1 MNKDNKNVSDENIYK
16 DICELSNH
24 DCNSESHNH
33 HDHKHQSP
41 DHSHHNHSHS
51 HHSHSHSHHS
61 HSHHSHSHH
70 NHSHSSS
77 EKNISVAFFLNLF
90 FVFIEIAGGIITNSF
105 AIISDAIHDL
115 GDCGAIGLAFFFEKF
130 SQKKPDKKYTY
141 GYKRYSLLSAI
152 ITSLILVIGS
162 VAIIF
167 GSIERFKNPEE
178 IKSLPM
184 LIIAVFGVVINGVA
198 AFKTSHGKGANERAI
213 NLHML
218 EDVFGWIAVLIG
230 SIFIHLFHWYFIDTV
245 LSLAISAFLLFHSI
259 KNILYTVSI
268 LLEKT
273 PYDFNFE
280 AYEAEI
286 LKIPGVE
293 NVHHIHVWSLDDET
307 ILGTIHITLSKEFF
321 PDKYSET
328 QKNVIEASKC
338 LGINHLTLQ
347 IDVESS
353 CCDASCEI

>member
-1 MNKDNKNVSDENIYK
+1 MNKNNENISNK
-16 DICELSNH
+16 DADKELGNH
-24 DCNSESHNH
+24 NNNACCSEH
-33 HDHKHQSP
+33 HDHDQST
-41 DHSHHNHSHS
+41 HSHHHPHSHSQHSHS
-51 HHSHSHSHHS
+51 HHSHH
-61 HSHHSHSHH
+61 
-70 NHSHSSS
+70 HSHSSS

-115 GDCGAIGLAFFFEKF
+115 GDCGAIGLAFIFEKF

-167 GSIERFKNPEE
+167 GSIERFKSPEE

-184 LIIAVFGVVINGVA
+184 LIIAVFGAIINGIA
-198 AFKTSHGKGANERAI
+198 AFKTSHGNGANEKAI

-230 SIFIHLFHWYFIDTV
+230 SIFIHLFQWYFIDTL
-245 LSLAISAFLLFHSI
+245 LSIIISAFLLFHSI

-273 PYDFNFE
+273 PYDFNCE
-280 AYEAEI
+280 DYEAEI
-286 LKIPGVE
+286 SKLPGVE

-307 ILGTIHITLSKEFF
+307 ILATIHITLSEDFF
-321 PDKYSET
+321 PDKYSEA
-328 QKNVIEASKC
+328 QKNVKEASKNF
-338 LGINHLTLQ
+338 GINHLTVQ
-347 IDVESS
+347 IDVENS
-353 CCDASCEI
+353 CCDTSCEI

>member
-1 MNKDNKNVSDENIYK
+1 MNKNNEKFANEAADKEFCTHNNFCCNEH
-16 DICELSNH
+16 H
-24 DCNSESHNH
+24 DKTPQTNH
-33 HDHKHQSP
+33 HL
-41 DHSHHNHSHS
+41 HSHP
-51 HHSHSHSHHS
+51 HHS
-61 HSHHSHSHH
+61 HSHHTHH
-70 NHSHSSS
+70 HSHSSS
-77 EKNISVAFFLNLF
+77 EKNISTAFFLNLF

-130 SQKKPDKKYTY
+130 SRKKPDKKYTY

-167 GSIERFKNPEE
+167 GSIQRFKNPEE

-184 LIIAVFGVVINGVA
+184 LIIAVFGVLINGIA
-198 AFKTSHGKGANERAI
+198 AFKTSHGSGANEKAI

-218 EDVFGWIAVLIG
+218 EDVFGWIAVLTG
-230 SIFIHLFHWYFIDTV
+230 SIFIHLFQWYFIDTL
-245 LSLAISAFLLFHSI
+245 LSLVISAFLLFHSA

-280 AYEAEI
+280 DYEAEI
-286 LKIPGVE
+286 SKLPGVE

-307 ILGTIHITLSKEFF
+307 ILATIHITLSKDFF
-321 PDKYSET
+321 PEKYSEV
-328 QKNVIEASKC
+328 QKSVIEASKN
-338 LGINHLTLQ
+338 LGINHITLQ
-347 IDVESS
+347 IDIENS
-353 CCDASCEI
+353 CCDTSCEI

>member
-1 MNKDNKNVSDENIYK
+1 MNKNNEKFANEAADKEFCTHNNFCCNEH
-16 DICELSNH
+16 H
-24 DCNSESHNH
+24 DKTPQTNH
-33 HDHKHQSP
+33 HL
-41 DHSHHNHSHS
+41 HSHP
-51 HHSHSHSHHS
+51 HHS
-61 HSHHSHSHH
+61 HSHHTHH
-70 NHSHSSS
+70 HSHSSS
-77 EKNISVAFFLNLF
+77 EKNISTAFFLNLF

-130 SQKKPDKKYTY
+130 SRKKPDKKYTY

-167 GSIERFKNPEE
+167 GSIQRFKNPEE

-184 LIIAVFGVVINGVA
+184 LIIAVFGVLINGIA
-198 AFKTSHGKGANERAI
+198 AFKTSHGSGANEKAI

-230 SIFIHLFHWYFIDTV
+230 SIFIHLFQWYFIDTL
-245 LSLAISAFLLFHSI
+245 LSLVISAFLLFHSS

-280 AYEAEI
+280 DYEAEI
-286 LKIPGVE
+286 SKLPGVE

-307 ILGTIHITLSKEFF
+307 ILATIHITLSKDFF
-321 PDKYSET
+321 PEKYSEV
-328 QKNVIEASKC
+328 QKSVIEASKN
-338 LGINHLTLQ
+338 LGINHITLQ
-347 IDVESS
+347 IDIENS
-353 CCDASCEI
+353 CCDTSCEI

>member
-1 MNKDNKNVSDENIYK
+1 MNKNNEKFANEAADKEFCTHNNFCCNEH
-16 DICELSNH
+16 H
-24 DCNSESHNH
+24 DKTPQTNH
-33 HDHKHQSP
+33 HL
-41 DHSHHNHSHS
+41 HSHP
-51 HHSHSHSHHS
+51 HHS
-61 HSHHSHSHH
+61 HSHHTHH
-70 NHSHSSS
+70 HSHSSS
-77 EKNISVAFFLNLF
+77 EKNISTAFFLNLF

-167 GSIERFKNPEE
+167 GSIQRIKNPEE

-184 LIIAVFGVVINGVA
+184 LIIAVFGVLINGIA
-198 AFKTSHGKGANERAI
+198 AFKTSHGSGANEKAI

-218 EDVFGWIAVLIG
+218 EDVFGWIAVLTG
-230 SIFIHLFHWYFIDTV
+230 SIFIHLFQWYFIDTL
-245 LSLAISAFLLFHSI
+245 LSLVISAFLLFHSA

-280 AYEAEI
+280 DYEAEI
-286 LKIPGVE
+286 SKLPGVE

-307 ILGTIHITLSKEFF
+307 ILATIHITLSKDFF
-321 PDKYSET
+321 PEKYSEV
-328 QKNVIEASKC
+328 QKSVIEASKN
-338 LGINHLTLQ
+338 LGINHITLQ
-347 IDVESS
+347 IDIENS
-353 CCDASCEI
+353 CCDTSCEI

>member
-1 MNKDNKNVSDENIYK
+1 MNKNNEKFANEAADKEFCTHNNFCCNEH
-16 DICELSNH
+16 H
-24 DCNSESHNH
+24 DKTSQTNH
-33 HDHKHQSP
+33 HL
-41 DHSHHNHSHS
+41 HSHP
-51 HHSHSHSHHS
+51 HHS
-61 HSHHSHSHH
+61 HSHHTHH
-70 NHSHSSS
+70 HSHSSS
-77 EKNISVAFFLNLF
+77 EKNISTAFFLNLF

-167 GSIERFKNPEE
+167 GSIQRFKNPEE

-184 LIIAVFGVVINGVA
+184 LIIAVFGVLINGIA
-198 AFKTSHGKGANERAI
+198 ALKTSHGSGANEKAI

-230 SIFIHLFHWYFIDTV
+230 SIFIHLFQWYFIDTL
-245 LSLAISAFLLFHSI
+245 LSLVISAFLLFHSA

-280 AYEAEI
+280 DYEAEI
-286 LKIPGVE
+286 SKLAGVE

-307 ILGTIHITLSKEFF
+307 ILATIHITLSKDFF
-321 PDKYSET
+321 PEKYSEV
-328 QKNVIEASKC
+328 QKSVIEASKN
-338 LGINHLTLQ
+338 LGINHITLQ
-347 IDVESS
+347 IDIENS
-353 CCDASCEI
+353 CCDTSCEI

>member
-1 MNKDNKNVSDENIYK
+1 MSQNNEKFANEETDKEFCTHNNFCCNEH
-16 DICELSNH
+16 H
-24 DCNSESHNH
+24 DKTSQTNH
-33 HDHKHQSP
+33 HL
-41 DHSHHNHSHS
+41 HSHP
-51 HHSHSHSHHS
+51 HHS
-61 HSHHSHSHH
+61 HSHHTHH
-70 NHSHSSS
+70 HSHSSS
-77 EKNISVAFFLNLF
+77 EKNISTAFFLNLF

-130 SQKKPDKKYTY
+130 SQKKLDKKYTY

-167 GSIERFKNPEE
+167 GSIQRFKNPEE

-184 LIIAVFGVVINGVA
+184 LIIAVFGVLINGIA
-198 AFKTSHGKGANERAI
+198 AFKTSHGSGANEKAI

-230 SIFIHLFHWYFIDTV
+230 SIFIHLFQWYFIDTL
-245 LSLAISAFLLFHSI
+245 LSIVISAFLLFHSA

-280 AYEAEI
+280 DYEAEI
-286 LKIPGVE
+286 SKLPGVE

-307 ILGTIHITLSKEFF
+307 ILATIHITLSKDFF
-321 PDKYSET
+321 PEKYSEV
-328 QKNVIEASKC
+328 QKSVIEASKK
-338 LGINHLTLQ
+338 LGINHITLQ
-347 IDVESS
+347 IDIENS
-353 CCDASCEI
+353 CCDTSCEI

>member
-1 MNKDNKNVSDENIYK
+1 MSQNNEKFANEEADK
-16 DICELSNH
+16 ELCTHNNFCCNEHH
-24 DCNSESHNH
+24 DKTPQTNH
-33 HDHKHQSP
+33 HL
-41 DHSHHNHSHS
+41 HSHP
-51 HHSHSHSHHS
+51 HHS
-61 HSHHSHSHH
+61 HSHHTHH
-70 NHSHSSS
+70 HSHSSS
-77 EKNISVAFFLNLF
+77 EKNISTAFFLNLF

-167 GSIERFKNPEE
+167 GSIQRFKNPEE

-184 LIIAVFGVVINGVA
+184 LIIAVFGVLINGIA
-198 AFKTSHGKGANERAI
+198 AFKTSHGSGANEKAI

-230 SIFIHLFHWYFIDTV
+230 SIFIHLFQWYFIDTL
-245 LSLAISAFLLFHSI
+245 LSLVISAFLLFHSA

-280 AYEAEI
+280 DYEAEI
-286 LKIPGVE
+286 SKLPGVE

-307 ILGTIHITLSKEFF
+307 ILATIHITLSKDFF
-321 PDKYSET
+321 PEKYSEV
-328 QKNVIEASKC
+328 QKSVIEASKN
-338 LGINHLTLQ
+338 LGINHITLQ
-347 IDVESS
+347 IDIENS
-353 CCDASCEI
+353 CCDTSCEI

>member
-1 MNKDNKNVSDENIYK
+1 MNKNNEKFANEAADKEFCTHNNFCCNEH
-16 DICELSNH
+16 H
-24 DCNSESHNH
+24 DKTSQTNH
-33 HDHKHQSP
+33 HL
-41 DHSHHNHSHS
+41 HSHP
-51 HHSHSHSHHS
+51 HHS
-61 HSHHSHSHH
+61 HSHHTHH
-70 NHSHSSS
+70 HSHSSS
-77 EKNISVAFFLNLF
+77 EKNISTAFFLNLF

-130 SQKKPDKKYTY
+130 SRKKPDKKYTY

-167 GSIERFKNPEE
+167 GSIQRFKNPEE

-184 LIIAVFGVVINGVA
+184 LIIAVFGVLINGIA
-198 AFKTSHGKGANERAI
+198 AFKTSHGNGANEKAI

-230 SIFIHLFHWYFIDTV
+230 SIFIHLFQWYFIDTL
-245 LSLAISAFLLFHSI
+245 LSLVISAFLLFHSA

-280 AYEAEI
+280 DYEAEI
-286 LKIPGVE
+286 SKLAGVE

-307 ILGTIHITLSKEFF
+307 ILATIHITLSKDFF
-321 PDKYSET
+321 PEKYSEV
-328 QKNVIEASKC
+328 QKSVIEASKK
-338 LGINHLTLQ
+338 LGINHITLQ
-347 IDVESS
+347 IDIENS
-353 CCDASCEI
+353 CCDTSCEI

>member
-1 MNKDNKNVSDENIYK
+1 MSQNNKTFSNEAHDENEHK
-16 DICELSNH
+16 
-24 DCNSESHNH
+24 HNH
-33 HDHKHQSP
+33 A
-41 DHSHHNHSHS
+41 SHHNHHSSSGHDHLHS
-51 HHSHSHSHHS
+51 HHG

-90 FVFIEIAGGIITNSF
+90 FVFIEIAGGILTNSF

-130 SQKKPDKKYTY
+130 SRKKPDKKYTY

-167 GSIERFKNPEE
+167 GSIQRIKNPEE

-184 LIIAVFGVVINGVA
+184 LIIAVFGVLINGIA
-198 AFKTSHGKGANERAI
+198 AFKTSHGSGANEKAI

-218 EDVFGWIAVLIG
+218 EDVFGWIAVLTG
-230 SIFIHLFHWYFIDTV
+230 SIFIHLFQWYFIDTL
-245 LSLAISAFLLFHSI
+245 LSLVISAFLLFHSA

-280 AYEAEI
+280 DYEAEI
-286 LKIPGVE
+286 SKLPGVE

-307 ILGTIHITLSKEFF
+307 ILATIHITLSKDFF
-321 PDKYSET
+321 PEKYSAV
-328 QKNVIEASKC
+328 QKSVIEASKN
-338 LGINHLTLQ
+338 LGINHITLQ
-347 IDVESS
+347 IDIENS
-353 CCDASCEI
+353 CCDTSCEI

>member
-1 MNKDNKNVSDENIYK
+1 MNKNNEKFANEAADKEFCTHNNFCCNEH
-16 DICELSNH
+16 H
-24 DCNSESHNH
+24 DKTPQTNH
-33 HDHKHQSP
+33 HL
-41 DHSHHNHSHS
+41 HSHP
-51 HHSHSHSHHS
+51 HHS
-61 HSHHSHSHH
+61 HSHHTHH
-70 NHSHSSS
+70 HSHSSS
-77 EKNISVAFFLNLF
+77 EKNISTAFFLNLF

-130 SQKKPDKKYTY
+130 SRKKPDKKYTY

-167 GSIERFKNPEE
+167 GSIQRFKNPEE

-184 LIIAVFGVVINGVA
+184 LIIAVFGVLINGIA
-198 AFKTSHGKGANERAI
+198 AFKTSHGSGANEKAI

-230 SIFIHLFHWYFIDTV
+230 SIFIHLFQWYFIDTL
-245 LSLAISAFLLFHSI
+245 LSLVISAFLLFHSA

-280 AYEAEI
+280 DYEAEI
-286 LKIPGVE
+286 SKIPGVE

-307 ILGTIHITLSKEFF
+307 ILATIHITLSKDFF
-321 PDKYSET
+321 PEKYSEV
-328 QKNVIEASKC
+328 QKSVIEASKN
-338 LGINHLTLQ
+338 LGINHITLQ
-347 IDVESS
+347 IDIENS
-353 CCDASCEI
+353 CCDTSCEI

>member
-1 MNKDNKNVSDENIYK
+1 MNKNNEKFANEAADKEFCTHNNFCCNEH
-16 DICELSNH
+16 H
-24 DCNSESHNH
+24 DKTPQTNH
-33 HDHKHQSP
+33 HL
-41 DHSHHNHSHS
+41 HSHP
-51 HHSHSHSHHS
+51 HHS
-61 HSHHSHSHH
+61 HSHHTHH
-70 NHSHSSS
+70 HSHSSS
-77 EKNISVAFFLNLF
+77 EKNISTAFFLNLF

-130 SQKKPDKKYTY
+130 SRKKPDKKYTY

-167 GSIERFKNPEE
+167 GSIQRFKNPEE

-184 LIIAVFGVVINGVA
+184 LIIAVFGVLINGIA
-198 AFKTSHGKGANERAI
+198 AFKTSHGSGANEKAI

-230 SIFIHLFHWYFIDTV
+230 SIFIHLFQWYFIDTL
-245 LSLAISAFLLFHSI
+245 LSLVISAFLLFHSA

-280 AYEAEI
+280 DYEAEI
-286 LKIPGVE
+286 SKLPGVE

-307 ILGTIHITLSKEFF
+307 ILATIHITLSKDFF
-321 PDKYSET
+321 PEKYSEV
-328 QKNVIEASKC
+328 QKSVIEASKN
-338 LGINHLTLQ
+338 LGINHITLQ
-347 IDVESS
+347 IDIENS
-353 CCDASCEI
+353 CCDTSCEI

>member
-1 MNKDNKNVSDENIYK
+1 MNKNNEKFANEETDKEFCTHNNF
-16 DICELSNH
+16 C
-24 DCNSESHNH
+24 CNEHHHKTSQTNH
-33 HDHKHQSP
+33 HL
-41 DHSHHNHSHS
+41 HSHP
-51 HHSHSHSHHS
+51 HHS
-61 HSHHSHSHH
+61 HSHHTHH
-70 NHSHSSS
+70 HSHSSS
-77 EKNISVAFFLNLF
+77 EKNISTAFFLNLF

-130 SQKKPDKKYTY
+130 SRKKPDKKYTY

-167 GSIERFKNPEE
+167 GSIQRFKNPEE

-184 LIIAVFGVVINGVA
+184 LIIAVFGVLINGIA
-198 AFKTSHGKGANERAI
+198 AFKTSHGSGANEKAI

-218 EDVFGWIAVLIG
+218 EDVFGWIAVLTG
-230 SIFIHLFHWYFIDTV
+230 SIFIHLFQWYFIDTL
-245 LSLAISAFLLFHSI
+245 LSLVISAFLLFHSA

-280 AYEAEI
+280 DYEAEI
-286 LKIPGVE
+286 SKLAGVE

-307 ILGTIHITLSKEFF
+307 ILATIHITLSKDFF
-321 PDKYSET
+321 PEKYSEV
-328 QKNVIEASKC
+328 QKSVIEASKK
-338 LGINHLTLQ
+338 LGINHITLQ
-347 IDVESS
+347 IDIENS
-353 CCDASCEI
+353 CCDTSCEI

>member
-1 MNKDNKNVSDENIYK
+1 MNKNNEKFANEAADKEFCTHNNFCCNEH
-16 DICELSNH
+16 H
-24 DCNSESHNH
+24 DKTPQTNH
-33 HDHKHQSP
+33 HL
-41 DHSHHNHSHS
+41 HSHP
-51 HHSHSHSHHS
+51 HHS
-61 HSHHSHSHH
+61 HSHHTHH
-70 NHSHSSS
+70 HSHSSS
-77 EKNISVAFFLNLF
+77 EKNISTAFFLNLF

-167 GSIERFKNPEE
+167 GSIQRFKNPEE

-184 LIIAVFGVVINGVA
+184 LIIAVFGVLINGIA
-198 AFKTSHGKGANERAI
+198 AFKTSHGSGANEKAI

-230 SIFIHLFHWYFIDTV
+230 SIFIHLFQWYFIDTL
-245 LSLAISAFLLFHSI
+245 LSLVISAFLLFHSA

-280 AYEAEI
+280 DYEAEI
-286 LKIPGVE
+286 SKLPGVE

-307 ILGTIHITLSKEFF
+307 ILATIHITLSKDFF
-321 PDKYSET
+321 PEKYSAV
-328 QKNVIEASKC
+328 QKSVIEASKN
-338 LGINHLTLQ
+338 LGINHITLQ
-347 IDVESS
+347 IDIENS
-353 CCDASCEI
+353 CCDTSCEI

>member
-1 MNKDNKNVSDENIYK
+1 MNKNNEKFANEAADKEFCTHNNFCCNEH
-16 DICELSNH
+16 H
-24 DCNSESHNH
+24 DKTSQTNH
-33 HDHKHQSP
+33 HL
-41 DHSHHNHSHS
+41 HSHP
-51 HHSHSHSHHS
+51 HHS
-61 HSHHSHSHH
+61 HSHHTHH
-70 NHSHSSS
+70 HSHSSS
-77 EKNISVAFFLNLF
+77 EKNISTAFFLNLF

-167 GSIERFKNPEE
+167 GSIQRIKNPEE

-184 LIIAVFGVVINGVA
+184 LIIAVFGVLINGIA
-198 AFKTSHGKGANERAI
+198 AFKTSHGSGANEKAI

-230 SIFIHLFHWYFIDTV
+230 SIFIHLFQWYFIDTL
-245 LSLAISAFLLFHSI
+245 LSLVISAFLLFHSA

-280 AYEAEI
+280 DYEAEI
-286 LKIPGVE
+286 SKLPGVE

-307 ILGTIHITLSKEFF
+307 ILATIHITLSKDFF
-321 PDKYSET
+321 PEKYSEV
-328 QKNVIEASKC
+328 QKIVIEASKK
-338 LGINHLTLQ
+338 LGINHITLQ
-347 IDVESS
+347 IDIENS
-353 CCDASCEI
+353 CCDTSCEI

>member
-1 MNKDNKNVSDENIYK
+1 MSQNNKTFSNEAHDENEHK
-16 DICELSNH
+16 
-24 DCNSESHNH
+24 HNH
-33 HDHKHQSP
+33 A
-41 DHSHHNHSHS
+41 SHHNHHSSSGHDHLHS
-51 HHSHSHSHHS
+51 HHG

-90 FVFIEIAGGIITNSF
+90 FVFIEIAGGILTNSF

-130 SQKKPDKKYTY
+130 SRKKPDKKYTY

-167 GSIERFKNPEE
+167 GSIQRFKNPEE

-184 LIIAVFGVVINGVA
+184 LIIAVFGVLINGIA
-198 AFKTSHGKGANERAI
+198 AFKTSHGSGANEKAI

-230 SIFIHLFHWYFIDTV
+230 SIFIHLFQWYFIDTL
-245 LSLAISAFLLFHSI
+245 LSLVISAFLLFHSA

-280 AYEAEI
+280 DYEAEI
-286 LKIPGVE
+286 SKLAGVE

-307 ILGTIHITLSKEFF
+307 ILATIHITLSKDFF
-321 PDKYSET
+321 PEKYSEV
-328 QKNVIEASKC
+328 QKSVIEASKN
-338 LGINHLTLQ
+338 LGINHITLQ
-347 IDVESS
+347 IDIENS
-353 CCDASCEI
+353 CCDTSCEI

>member
-1 MNKDNKNVSDENIYK
+1 MNKNNEKFANEAADKEFCTHNNFCCNEH
-16 DICELSNH
+16 H
-24 DCNSESHNH
+24 DKTPQTNH
-33 HDHKHQSP
+33 HL
-41 DHSHHNHSHS
+41 HSHP
-51 HHSHSHSHHS
+51 HHS
-61 HSHHSHSHH
+61 HSHHTHH
-70 NHSHSSS
+70 HSHSSS
-77 EKNISVAFFLNLF
+77 EKNISTAFFLNLF

-167 GSIERFKNPEE
+167 GSIQRIKNPEE

-184 LIIAVFGVVINGVA
+184 LIIAVFGVLINGIA
-198 AFKTSHGKGANERAI
+198 AFKTSHGSGANEKAI

-218 EDVFGWIAVLIG
+218 EDVFGWIAVLTG
-230 SIFIHLFHWYFIDTV
+230 SIFIHLFQWYFIDTL
-245 LSLAISAFLLFHSI
+245 LSLVISAFLLFHSA

-280 AYEAEI
+280 DYEAEI
-286 LKIPGVE
+286 SKLPGVE

-307 ILGTIHITLSKEFF
+307 ILATIHITLSKDFF
-321 PDKYSET
+321 PEKYSAV
-328 QKNVIEASKC
+328 QKSVIEASKN
-338 LGINHLTLQ
+338 LGINHITLQ
-347 IDVESS
+347 IDIENS
-353 CCDASCEI
+353 CCDTSCEI

>member
-1 MNKDNKNVSDENIYK
+1 MNKNNEKFANEAADKEFCTHNNFCCNEH
-16 DICELSNH
+16 H
-24 DCNSESHNH
+24 DKTPQTNH
-33 HDHKHQSP
+33 HL
-41 DHSHHNHSHS
+41 HSHP
-51 HHSHSHSHHS
+51 HHS
-61 HSHHSHSHH
+61 HSHHTHH
-70 NHSHSSS
+70 HSHSSS
-77 EKNISVAFFLNLF
+77 EKNISTAFFLNLF

-167 GSIERFKNPEE
+167 GSIQRIKNPEE

-184 LIIAVFGVVINGVA
+184 LIIAVFGVLINGIA
-198 AFKTSHGKGANERAI
+198 AFKTSHGSGANEKAI

-230 SIFIHLFHWYFIDTV
+230 SIFIHLFQWYFIDTL
-245 LSLAISAFLLFHSI
+245 LSLVISAFLLFHSA

-280 AYEAEI
+280 DYEAEI
-286 LKIPGVE
+286 SKLPGVE

-307 ILGTIHITLSKEFF
+307 ILSTIHITLSKDFF
-321 PDKYSET
+321 PEKYSEV
-328 QKNVIEASKC
+328 QKSVIEASKNF
-338 LGINHLTLQ
+338 GINHNTLQ
-347 IDVESS
+347 IDIENS
-353 CCDASCEI
+353 CCDTSCEI

>member
-1 MNKDNKNVSDENIYK
+1 MNKNNEKFANEAADKEFCTHNNFCCNEH
-16 DICELSNH
+16 H
-24 DCNSESHNH
+24 DKTSQTNH
-33 HDHKHQSP
+33 HL
-41 DHSHHNHSHS
+41 HSHP
-51 HHSHSHSHHS
+51 HHS
-61 HSHHSHSHH
+61 HSHHTHH
-70 NHSHSSS
+70 HSHSSS
-77 EKNISVAFFLNLF
+77 EKNISTAFFLNLF

-167 GSIERFKNPEE
+167 GSIQRFKNPEE

-184 LIIAVFGVVINGVA
+184 LIIAVFGVLINGIA
-198 AFKTSHGKGANERAI
+198 ALKTSHGSGANEKAI

-230 SIFIHLFHWYFIDTV
+230 SIFIHLFQWYFIDTL
-245 LSLAISAFLLFHSI
+245 LSLVISAFLLFHSA

-280 AYEAEI
+280 DYEAEI
-286 LKIPGVE
+286 SKLPGVE

-307 ILGTIHITLSKEFF
+307 ILATIHITLSKDFF
-321 PDKYSET
+321 PEKYSEV
-328 QKNVIEASKC
+328 QKSVIEASKN
-338 LGINHLTLQ
+338 LGINHITLQ
-347 IDVESS
+347 IDIENS
-353 CCDASCEI
+353 CCDTSCEI

>member
-1 MNKDNKNVSDENIYK
+1 MNKNNEKFANEAADKEFCTHNNFCCNEH
-16 DICELSNH
+16 H
-24 DCNSESHNH
+24 DKTPQTNH
-33 HDHKHQSP
+33 HL
-41 DHSHHNHSHS
+41 HSHP
-51 HHSHSHSHHS
+51 HHS
-61 HSHHSHSHH
+61 HSHHTHH
-70 NHSHSSS
+70 HSHSSS
-77 EKNISVAFFLNLF
+77 EKNISTAFFLNLF

-167 GSIERFKNPEE
+167 GSIQRIKNPEE

-184 LIIAVFGVVINGVA
+184 LIIAVFGVLINGIA
-198 AFKTSHGKGANERAI
+198 AFKTSHGSGANEKAI

-230 SIFIHLFHWYFIDTV
+230 SIFIHLFQWYFIDTL
-245 LSLAISAFLLFHSI
+245 LSLVISAFLLFHSA

-280 AYEAEI
+280 DYEAEI
-286 LKIPGVE
+286 SKLPGVE

-307 ILGTIHITLSKEFF
+307 ILATIHITLSKDFF
-321 PDKYSET
+321 PEKYSEV
-328 QKNVIEASKC
+328 QKSVIEASKK
-338 LGINHLTLQ
+338 LGINHITLQ
-347 IDVESS
+347 IDIENS
-353 CCDASCEI
+353 CCDTSCEI

>member
-1 MNKDNKNVSDENIYK
+1 MNKNNEKFANEAADKEFCTHNNFCCNEH
-16 DICELSNH
+16 H
-24 DCNSESHNH
+24 DKTSQTNH
-33 HDHKHQSP
+33 HL
-41 DHSHHNHSHS
+41 HSHP
-51 HHSHSHSHHS
+51 HHS
-61 HSHHSHSHH
+61 HSHHTHH
-70 NHSHSSS
+70 HSHSSS
-77 EKNISVAFFLNLF
+77 EKNISTAFFLNLF

-167 GSIERFKNPEE
+167 GSIQRFKNPEE

-184 LIIAVFGVVINGVA
+184 LIIAVFGVLINGIA
-198 AFKTSHGKGANERAI
+198 ALKTSHGSGANEKAI

-230 SIFIHLFHWYFIDTV
+230 SIFIHLFQWYFIDTL
-245 LSLAISAFLLFHSI
+245 LSLVISAFLLFHSS

-280 AYEAEI
+280 DYEAEI
-286 LKIPGVE
+286 SKLPGVE

-307 ILGTIHITLSKEFF
+307 ILATIHITLSKDFF
-321 PDKYSET
+321 PEKYSEV
-328 QKNVIEASKC
+328 QKSVIEASKN
-338 LGINHLTLQ
+338 LGINHITLQ
-347 IDVESS
+347 IDIENS
-353 CCDASCEI
+353 CCDTSCEI

>member
-1 MNKDNKNVSDENIYK
+1 MNKNNEKFANEEADKEFCTHNNF
-16 DICELSNH
+16 C
-24 DCNSESHNH
+24 CNEHHHKTFQTNH
-33 HDHKHQSP
+33 HL
-41 DHSHHNHSHS
+41 HSHP
-51 HHSHSHSHHS
+51 HHS
-61 HSHHSHSHH
+61 HSHHTHH
-70 NHSHSSS
+70 HSHSSS
-77 EKNISVAFFLNLF
+77 EKNISTAFFLNLF

-167 GSIERFKNPEE
+167 GSIQRFKNPEE

-184 LIIAVFGVVINGVA
+184 LIIAVFGVLINGIA
-198 AFKTSHGKGANERAI
+198 AFKTSHGSGANEKAI

-230 SIFIHLFHWYFIDTV
+230 SIFIHLFQWYFIDTL
-245 LSLAISAFLLFHSI
+245 LSLVISAFLLFHSA

-280 AYEAEI
+280 DYEAEI
-286 LKIPGVE
+286 SKLAGVE

-307 ILGTIHITLSKEFF
+307 ILATIHITLSKDFF
-321 PDKYSET
+321 PEKYSEV
-328 QKNVIEASKC
+328 QKSVIEASKK
-338 LGINHLTLQ
+338 LGINHITLQ
-347 IDVESS
+347 IDIENS
-353 CCDASCEI
+353 CCDTSCEI

>member
-1 MNKDNKNVSDENIYK
+1 MNKNNEKFANEAADKEFCTHNNFCCNEH
-16 DICELSNH
+16 H
-24 DCNSESHNH
+24 DKTPQTNH
-33 HDHKHQSP
+33 HL
-41 DHSHHNHSHS
+41 HSHP
-51 HHSHSHSHHS
+51 HHS
-61 HSHHSHSHH
+61 HSHHTHH
-70 NHSHSSS
+70 HSHSSS
-77 EKNISVAFFLNLF
+77 EKNISTAFFLNLF

-130 SQKKPDKKYTY
+130 SRKKPDKKYTY

-167 GSIERFKNPEE
+167 GSIQRFKNPEE

-184 LIIAVFGVVINGVA
+184 LIIAVFGVLINGIA
-198 AFKTSHGKGANERAI
+198 AFKTSHGSGANEKAI

-230 SIFIHLFHWYFIDTV
+230 SIFIHLFQWYFIDTL
-245 LSLAISAFLLFHSI
+245 LSLVISAFLLFHSA

-280 AYEAEI
+280 DYEAEI
-286 LKIPGVE
+286 SKLAGVE

-307 ILGTIHITLSKEFF
+307 ILATIHITLSKDFF
-321 PDKYSET
+321 PEKYSEV
-328 QKNVIEASKC
+328 QKSVIEASKN
-338 LGINHLTLQ
+338 LGINHITLQ
-347 IDVESS
+347 IDIENS
-353 CCDASCEI
+353 CCDTSCEI

>member
-1 MNKDNKNVSDENIYK
+1 MNKNNENISNK
-16 DICELSNH
+16 DADKELSNH
-24 DCNSESHNH
+24 NNNACCSEH
-33 HDHKHQSP
+33 HDHDQST
-41 DHSHHNHSHS
+41 HSHHHP
-51 HHSHSHSHHS
+51 HSHSHHS
-61 HSHHSHSHH
+61 HSHHSHH
-70 NHSHSSS
+70 HSHSSS

-115 GDCGAIGLAFFFEKF
+115 GDCGAIGLAFIFEKF

-167 GSIERFKNPEE
+167 GSIERFKSPEE

-184 LIIAVFGVVINGVA
+184 LIIAVFGAIINGIA
-198 AFKTSHGKGANERAI
+198 AFKTSHGNGANEKAI

-230 SIFIHLFHWYFIDTV
+230 SIFIHLFQWYFIDTL
-245 LSLAISAFLLFHSI
+245 LSLIISAFLLFHSI

-273 PYDFNFE
+273 PYDFNCE
-280 AYEAEI
+280 DYEAEI
-286 LKIPGVE
+286 SKLPGVE

-307 ILGTIHITLSKEFF
+307 ILATIHITLSEDFF
-321 PDKYSET
+321 PDKYSEA
-328 QKNVIEASKC
+328 QKNVKEASKNF
-338 LGINHLTLQ
+338 GINHLTVQ
-347 IDVESS
+347 IDVENS
-353 CCDASCEI
+353 CCDTSCEI

>member
-1 MNKDNKNVSDENIYK
+1 MSQNNKTFSNEAHDENEYK
-16 DICELSNH
+16 
-24 DCNSESHNH
+24 HNH
-33 HDHKHQSP
+33 A
-41 DHSHHNHSHS
+41 SHHNHHSSSGHDHPHS
-51 HHSHSHSHHS
+51 HHGHSY
-61 HSHHSHSHH
+61 HSHSHH

-90 FVFIEIAGGIITNSF
+90 FVFIEIAGGILTNSF

-184 LIIAVFGVVINGVA
+184 LIIAIFGVIINGVA
-198 AFKTSHGKGANERAI
+198 AFKTSHGSGANERAI

-230 SIFIHLFHWYFIDTV
+230 SIFIHLFQWYFIDTL
-245 LSLAISAFLLFHSI
+245 LSLVISAFLLFHSV
-259 KNILYTVSI
+259 KNILYTVTI

-280 AYEAEI
+280 DYETEI

-293 NVHHIHVWSLDDET
+293 NIHHIHIWSLDDET
-307 ILGTIHITLSKEFF
+307 ILATIHITLSKEFF

-328 QKNVIEASKC
+328 QKNVIETSKS

-347 IDVESS
+347 IDVENN
-353 CCDASCEI
+353 CCDTSCEI

>member
-1 MNKDNKNVSDENIYK
+1 MNKDNEKFANEAADKEFCTHNNF
-16 DICELSNH
+16 CCNEHH
-24 DCNSESHNH
+24 DKTPQTNH
-33 HDHKHQSP
+33 HL
-41 DHSHHNHSHS
+41 HSHP
-51 HHSHSHSHHS
+51 HHS
-61 HSHHSHSHH
+61 HSHHTHH
-70 NHSHSSS
+70 HSHSSS
-77 EKNISVAFFLNLF
+77 EKNISTAFFLNLF

-130 SQKKPDKKYTY
+130 SRKKPDKKYTY

-167 GSIERFKNPEE
+167 GSIQRFKNPEE

-184 LIIAVFGVVINGVA
+184 LIIAVFGVLINGIA
-198 AFKTSHGKGANERAI
+198 AFKTSHGSGANEKAI

-230 SIFIHLFHWYFIDTV
+230 SIFIHLFQWYFIDTL
-245 LSLAISAFLLFHSI
+245 LSLVISAFLLFHSA

-280 AYEAEI
+280 DYEAEI
-286 LKIPGVE
+286 SKLPGVE

-307 ILGTIHITLSKEFF
+307 ILATIHITLSKDFF
-321 PDKYSET
+321 PEKYSEV
-328 QKNVIEASKC
+328 QKSVIEASKN
-338 LGINHLTLQ
+338 LGINHITLQ
-347 IDVESS
+347 IDIENS
-353 CCDASCEI
+353 CCDTSCEI